1 MKSLILNECPRDA
14 MQGLH
19 HFVSTETKIQYH
31 NSLLKAGFSR
41 LDFGSFVSPKA
52 IPQLR
57 DTAEVIGKLDLSQTK
72 TQLLAIVANNR
83 GAEQALE
90 FEEIQFLGFPLS
102 VSETFQMRNTNKT
115 IAQAMEEVA
124 AIQNACLVRNR
135 KLVVYLSMA
144 FGNPYGDPYS
154 PELIM
159 EFGQQLMDFG
169 IRHLAVSDTVGMAT
183 PEEIKSLFTAISGP
197 WSVIETTAHLHAR
210 PEMVAAKVAAAWDAG
225 CQNFD
230 VALGGY
236 GGCPMAEDTL
246 VGNMDTDL
254 VLFWAEKQGI
264 KHQINEHALGLA
276 RQLMPSVFQPPI
288 TPVLP

>member
-19 HFVSTETKIQYH
+19 HFVPTETKIQYH
-31 NSLLKAGFSR
+31 NALLKVGFSR

-57 DTAEVIGKLDLSQTK
+57 DTAEVIDKLDLVQTK
-72 TQLLAIVANNR
+72 TQLLAIVANGR

-124 AIQNACLVRNR
+124 KIQNACLVRNR

-154 PELIM
+154 PGLII
-159 EFGQQLMDFG
+159 EFGQQLMDLG
-169 IRHLAVSDTVGMAT
+169 ISHLAVSDTVGMASVD
-183 PEEIKSLFTAISGP
+183 EIKSLFTAIAGP
-197 WSVIETTAHLHAR
+197 WSTIETTAHLHAR
-210 PEMVAAKVAAAWDAG
+210 PEMVAPKVAAAWEAG
-225 CQNFD
+225 CRNFD
-230 VALGGY
+230 VALGGF
-236 GGCPMAEDTL
+236 GGCPMAEDEL
-246 VGNMDTDL
+246 VGNLDTDL
-254 VLFWAEKQGI
+254 VLYWADKNGI
-264 KHQINEHALGLA
+264 NHGINDQALGLA
-276 RQLMPSVFQPPI
+276 RQLMSSVFQPPL
-288 TPVLP
+288 TPAQR